1 MNCLHYIHIYLVPG
15 MVWWRQPLVGC
26 VQRGD
31 LAMVPDGSLG
41 GVARNRK
48 TGNVRRQNLKVCMN
62 AYCLYGIVV

>member
-1 MNCLHYIHIYLVPG
+1 

-31 LAMVPDGSLG
+31 FAMVPDGSLD

-48 TGNVRRQNLKVCMN
+48 KGNVRKTNLKVCLK
-62 AYCLYGIVV
+62 AYCLCGIVV